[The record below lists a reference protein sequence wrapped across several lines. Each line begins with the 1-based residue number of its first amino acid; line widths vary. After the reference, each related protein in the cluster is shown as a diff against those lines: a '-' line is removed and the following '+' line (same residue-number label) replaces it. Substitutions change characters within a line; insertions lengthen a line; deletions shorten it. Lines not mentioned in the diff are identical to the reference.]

1 MVVRRSSLQ
10 RQVSI
15 NTKLS
20 DAQTM
25 TFDNS
30 QRMRTQEDVIGSLLR
45 GEYALALY
53 DRGVPA
59 WQCLCGVLF
68 VACTSELALLL
79 ERRGTRRIRAKN
91 KSDL

>member
-1 MVVRRSSLQ
+1 MVWRRHGGKTIEPSV
-10 RQVSI
+10 QVSI
-15 NTKLS
+15 NTKRS

-53 DRGVPA
+53 YRGSPA
-59 WQCLCGVLF
+59 WHPWWDVS
-68 VACTSELALLL
+68 VAC
-79 ERRGTRRIRAKN
+79 
-91 KSDL
+91 